1 MLNLYKCLFMRKL
14 ILFLMFGSFVTI
26 LPQSLNLNNN
36 YTNINKE
43 VGESNSNLSDVLENP
58 LLGNFISFLEY
69 GFVQTNKSNKKPPED
84 LGSVISSI
92 RIANQFQSN
101 NNIFSYQNTYIKDQS
116 PKRKISYTLKD
127 RDSNAFFG
135 IQYNFYDNRLEYRQ
149 YFDTNNYYTLDTYL
163 NDYKENKIRFGVGP
177 LDYFQDSNEFSVYYF
192 EIVSRGSYRIQS
204 RQLQDKEL
212 WQLGIPPDL
221 FLLYN
226 SINYPNSTSFIDGTT
241 DVKTQGIG
249 YRIGFNGKFWYIF
262 SIYNIIDFELFSL
275 NGKLSTF
282 SPAYQYYDSQS
293 RQYLT
298 ATQILYVK
306 KNLSFNMNMYYELG
320 FSVTLSKVG
329 FKWGF
334 YWTLPLILDDEYLTP
349 KGYIIY
355 VTQNSIKVELL
366 DQFVQLFYK
375 GDAANQTSTFS
386 LGLSGITF
394 GIVYKF

>member
-1 MLNLYKCLFMRKL
+1 MRKL

-58 LLGNFISFLEY
+58 LFGNFISFLEY

-101 NNIFSYQNTYIKDQS
+101 NNIFSFQNTYIKDQS

-149 YFDTNNYYTLDTYL
+149 YFDTNNYNTLDTYL

-192 EIVSRGSYRIQS
+192 EIVSRGSYRTQS

-375 GDAANQTSTFS
+375 GDPANQTSTFS

-394 GIVYKF
+394 GIVSKF

>member
-1 MLNLYKCLFMRKL
+1 
-14 ILFLMFGSFVTI
+14 MFGSFGTI

-58 LLGNFISFLEY
+58 LLGNFVSFLEY

-101 NNIFSYQNTYIKDQS
+101 NIIFSYQNTYIKDQS

-177 LDYFQDSNEFSVYYF
+177 LDYFNDSSEISVYYF
-192 EIVSRGSYRIQS
+192 EIASRGSYRTQS

-334 YWTLPLILDDEYLTP
+334 YWTLPLLLDDEYLTP

-355 VTQNSIKVELL
+355 VTQNSIKVQEL

-375 GDAANQTSTFS
+375 GDPSNETSTFS

-394 GIVYKF
+394 GIVSKF

>member
-1 MLNLYKCLFMRKL
+1 
-14 ILFLMFGSFVTI
+14 MFGSFGTI

-92 RIANQFQSN
+92 RLANQFQSN
-101 NNIFSYQNTYIKDQS
+101 NIIFSYQNTYIKDQS

-177 LDYFQDSNEFSVYYF
+177 LDYFQDSSELSVYYF

-226 SINYPNSTSFIDGTT
+226 SINYPNSTSFVDGTT

-306 KNLSFNMNMYYELG
+306 KNLSFNVNMYYELG

-355 VTQNSIKVELL
+355 VTQNSIKVQEL

-394 GIVYKF
+394 GIVSKF

>member
-1 MLNLYKCLFMRKL
+1 MRKL
-14 ILFLMFGSFVTI
+14 ILFLMFGSFGTI

-101 NNIFSYQNTYIKDQS
+101 NNTFSFQNTYIKDQS
-116 PKRKISYTLKD
+116 PKRKISYILKD

-177 LDYFQDSNEFSVYYF
+177 LDYFQDSSELSVYYF
-192 EIVSRGSYRIQS
+192 EIVSRGSYRTQS

-249 YRIGFNGKFWYIF
+249 SRIGFNGKFWYIF

-306 KNLSFNMNMYYELG
+306 KNLSFNVNMYYELG

-355 VTQNSIKVELL
+355 VTQNSIKVQEL

-394 GIVYKF
+394 GIVSKF

>member
-1 MLNLYKCLFMRKL
+1 MRKL
-14 ILFLMFGSFVTI
+14 ILFLMYGSFGTI

-58 LLGNFISFLEY
+58 LFGNFISFLEY

-192 EIVSRGSYRIQS
+192 EIVSRGSYRTQS

-334 YWTLPLILDDEYLTP
+334 YWTLPLLLDNDYLKP
-349 KGYIIY
+349 KGYVIY

-394 GIVYKF
+394 GMVSKF

>member
-1 MLNLYKCLFMRKL
+1 MRKL
-14 ILFLMFGSFVTI
+14 ILFLMFGSFGTI

-69 GFVQTNKSNKKPPED
+69 GFVETNKSNKKPPED

-149 YFDTNNYYTLDTYL
+149 YFDTNNFYTLDTYL

-177 LDYFQDSNEFSVYYF
+177 LDYFQDSSELSVYYF
-192 EIVSRGSYRIQS
+192 EIVSRGSYRTQS

-226 SINYPNSTSFIDGTT
+226 SINYPNSTSFFIDGTT

-249 YRIGFNGKFWYIF
+249 YRGGFNIKFWYIF
-262 SIYNIIDFELFSL
+262 SIYFIGELELFNI

-282 SPAYQYYDSQS
+282 SPAYQYYDRQS

-355 VTQNSIKVELL
+355 VTQNSIKVQEL

-375 GDAANQTSTFS
+375 GDVANQTSTFS

-394 GIVYKF
+394 GIVSKF

>member
-1 MLNLYKCLFMRKL
+1 
-14 ILFLMFGSFVTI
+14 MFGSFGTI

-58 LLGNFISFLEY
+58 LLGNFVSFLEY

-92 RIANQFQSN
+92 RLANQFQSN
-101 NNIFSYQNTYIKDQS
+101 NNTFSFQNTYIKDQS
-116 PKRKISYTLKD
+116 PKRKISYILKD
-127 RDSNAFFG
+127 RKSDAFFG

-177 LDYFQDSNEFSVYYF
+177 LDYFNDSSESSVYYF

-334 YWTLPLILDDEYLTP
+334 YWTLPLLLDDEYLTP

-355 VTQNSIKVELL
+355 VTQNSIKVQEL

-375 GDAANQTSTFS
+375 GDPSNETSTFS

-394 GIVYKF
+394 GIVSKF

>member
-1 MLNLYKCLFMRKL
+1 MRKL
-14 ILFLMFGSFVTI
+14 ILFLMFGSFGTI

-69 GFVQTNKSNKKPPED
+69 DFVQTNKSNKKPPED

-101 NNIFSYQNTYIKDQS
+101 KIVLSYQNTYIKDQS
-116 PKRKISYTLKD
+116 PKRKISYTLKG

-177 LDYFQDSNEFSVYYF
+177 LDYFQDSSESSVYYF
-192 EIVSRGSYRIQS
+192 EIASRGSYRTQS
-204 RQLQDKEL
+204 RQLQDIEL

-249 YRIGFNGKFWYIF
+249 YRMGFNTKFWYIF

-306 KNLSFNMNMYYELG
+306 KNLSLNMNMYYELG

-334 YWTLPLILDDEYLTP
+334 YWTLPLILDNKYLKP
-349 KGYIIY
+349 KGYVIY

-366 DQFVQLFYK
+366 DQSVQLFYK
-375 GDAANQTSTFS
+375 GDPANQTSTFS

-394 GIVYKF
+394 GIVSKF

>member
-1 MLNLYKCLFMRKL
+1 MRKL

-58 LLGNFISFLEY
+58 LFGNFISFLEY

-192 EIVSRGSYRIQS
+192 EIVSRGSYRTQS

-375 GDAANQTSTFS
+375 GDPANQTSTFS

-394 GIVYKF
+394 GIVSKF

>member
-1 MLNLYKCLFMRKL
+1 MRKL
-14 ILFLMFGSFVTI
+14 ILFLMFGSFGTI

-58 LLGNFISFLEY
+58 LFGNFISFLEY

-163 NDYKENKIRFGVGP
+163 NDYKENKIKFGVGP
-177 LDYFQDSNEFSVYYF
+177 LDYFQDSSELSVYYF
-192 EIVSRGSYRIQS
+192 EIVSRGSYRTQS

-329 FKWGF
+329 FK
-334 YWTLPLILDDEYLTP
+334 
-349 KGYIIY
+349 
-355 VTQNSIKVELL
+355 
-366 DQFVQLFYK
+366 
-375 GDAANQTSTFS
+375 
-386 LGLSGITF
+386 
-394 GIVYKF
+394 

>member
-1 MLNLYKCLFMRKL
+1 
-14 ILFLMFGSFVTI
+14 MFGSFGTI

-58 LLGNFISFLEY
+58 LFGNFISFLEY

-101 NNIFSYQNTYIKDQS
+101 NNIFSFQNTYIKDQS

-177 LDYFQDSNEFSVYYF
+177 LDYFQDSSELSVYYF
-192 EIVSRGSYRIQS
+192 EIVSRGSYRTQS

-355 VTQNSIKVELL
+355 VTQNSIKVQEL

-394 GIVYKF
+394 GIVSKF

>member
-1 MLNLYKCLFMRKL
+1 MRKL

-58 LLGNFISFLEY
+58 LFGNFISFLEY

-149 YFDTNNYYTLDTYL
+149 YFDTNNYNTLDTYL

-192 EIVSRGSYRIQS
+192 EIVSRGSYRTQS

-375 GDAANQTSTFS
+375 GDPANQTSTFS

-394 GIVYKF
+394 GIVSKF

>member
-1 MLNLYKCLFMRKL
+1 MRKL
-14 ILFLMFGSFVTI
+14 ILFLMFGSFGTI

-92 RIANQFQSN
+92 RLANQFQSN
-101 NNIFSYQNTYIKDQS
+101 NNTFSFQNTYIKDQS

-177 LDYFQDSNEFSVYYF
+177 LDYFQDSSELSVYYF

-226 SINYPNSTSFIDGTT
+226 SINYPNSTSFVDGTT

-306 KNLSFNMNMYYELG
+306 KNLSFNVNMYYELG

-355 VTQNSIKVELL
+355 VTQNSIKVQEL

-394 GIVYKF
+394 GIVSKF

>member
-1 MLNLYKCLFMRKL
+1 MRKL
-14 ILFLMFGSFVTI
+14 ILFLMFGSFGTI

-101 NNIFSYQNTYIKDQS
+101 NIIFSYQNTYIKDQS

-163 NDYKENKIRFGVGP
+163 NDYKENKIRFGVSP
-177 LDYFQDSNEFSVYYF
+177 LDYFQDSSELSVYYF

-262 SIYNIIDFELFSL
+262 SIYNIIIDFELFSL

-355 VTQNSIKVELL
+355 VTQNSIKVQEL

-386 LGLSGITF
+386 LGLSEITF
-394 GIVYKF
+394 EIVYKF

>member
-1 MLNLYKCLFMRKL
+1 MRKL
-14 ILFLMFGSFVTI
+14 ILFLMFGSFGTI
-26 LPQSLNLNNN
+26 LPQSLNSQSLNLNNN

-58 LLGNFISFLEY
+58 LFGNFISFLEY

-177 LDYFQDSNEFSVYYF
+177 LDYFQDSSELSVYYF
-192 EIVSRGSYRIQS
+192 EIVSRGSYRTQS

-375 GDAANQTSTFS
+375 GDPANQTSTFS

-394 GIVYKF
+394 GIVSKF

>member
-1 MLNLYKCLFMRKL
+1 MRKL
-14 ILFLMFGSFVTI
+14 ILFLMFGSFGTI

-36 YTNINKE
+36 YTNINNINKE

-101 NNIFSYQNTYIKDQS
+101 NIIFSYQNTYIKDQS

-163 NDYKENKIRFGVGP
+163 NDYKENKIRFGVSP
-177 LDYFQDSNEFSVYYF
+177 LDYFQDSSELSVYYF

-355 VTQNSIKVELL
+355 VTQNSIKVQEL

-394 GIVYKF
+394 GIVSKF

>member
-1 MLNLYKCLFMRKL
+1 MRKL
-14 ILFLMFGSFVTI
+14 ILFLMFGSFGTI

-36 YTNINKE
+36 YTNINKKE

-69 GFVQTNKSNKKPPED
+69 GFVETNKSNKKPPED

-149 YFDTNNYYTLDTYL
+149 YFDTNNFYTLDTYL

-177 LDYFQDSNEFSVYYF
+177 LDYFQDSSELSVYYF
-192 EIVSRGSYRIQS
+192 EIVSRGSYRTQS

-226 SINYPNSTSFIDGTT
+226 SINYPNSTSFFIDGTT

-355 VTQNSIKVELL
+355 VTQNSIKVQEL

-375 GDAANQTSTFS
+375 GDVANQTSTFS

-394 GIVYKF
+394 GIVSKF

>member
-1 MLNLYKCLFMRKL
+1 MRKF
-14 ILFLMFGSFVTI
+14 ILFLMFGSFGTI

-36 YTNINKE
+36 YTNIKKE

-177 LDYFQDSNEFSVYYF
+177 LDYFQDSSELSVYYF

-355 VTQNSIKVELL
+355 VTQNSIKVQEL

-394 GIVYKF
+394 GIVSKF

>member
-1 MLNLYKCLFMRKL
+1 MRKL
-14 ILFLMFGSFVTI
+14 ILFLMFGSFGTI

-58 LLGNFISFLEY
+58 LFGNFISFLEY

-177 LDYFQDSNEFSVYYF
+177 LDYFQDSSELSVYYF

-204 RQLQDKEL
+204 RQLEDTEL
-212 WQLGIPPDL
+212 WQLGIPLDL

-262 SIYNIIDFELFSL
+262 SIYQILDFETFRL
-275 NGKLSTF
+275 NGNLSTF
-282 SPAYQYYDSQS
+282 SPVYQYYDSQS
-293 RQYLT
+293 KKILT

-355 VTQNSIKVELL
+355 VTQNSIKVQEL

-375 GDAANQTSTFS
+375 GDLSNQTSTFS

-394 GIVYKF
+394 GIVSKF

>member
-1 MLNLYKCLFMRKL
+1 MRKL

-58 LLGNFISFLEY
+58 LFGNFISFLEY

-177 LDYFQDSNEFSVYYF
+177 LDYFQDSSELSVYYF

-334 YWTLPLILDDEYLTP
+334 YWTLPLILDDEYLKP

-355 VTQNSIKVELL
+355 VTQNSIKVQEL

-394 GIVYKF
+394 GMVSKF

>member
-1 MLNLYKCLFMRKL
+1 MRKL
-14 ILFLMFGSFVTI
+14 ILFLMFGSFGTI
-26 LPQSLNLNNN
+26 LPQSLNSQSLNLNNN

-58 LLGNFISFLEY
+58 LFGNFISFLEY

-192 EIVSRGSYRIQS
+192 EIVSRGSYRTQS

-375 GDAANQTSTFS
+375 GDPANQTSTFS

-394 GIVYKF
+394 GIVSKF

>member
-1 MLNLYKCLFMRKL
+1 MRKL
-14 ILFLMFGSFVTI
+14 ILFLMFGSFGTI

-36 YTNINKE
+36 YTYINKE

-58 LLGNFISFLEY
+58 LFGNFISFLEY
-69 GFVQTNKSNKKPPED
+69 GFVETNKSNKKPPED

-101 NNIFSYQNTYIKDQS
+101 NIIFSYQNTYIKDQS

-177 LDYFQDSNEFSVYYF
+177 LDYFQDSSELSVYYF

-334 YWTLPLILDDEYLTP
+334 YWTLPLLLDDEYLTP

-355 VTQNSIKVELL
+355 VTQNSIKVQEL

-394 GIVYKF
+394 GIVSKF

>member
-58 LLGNFISFLEY
+58 LFGNFISFLEY

-192 EIVSRGSYRIQS
+192 EIVSRGSYRTQS

-375 GDAANQTSTFS
+375 GDPANQTSTFS

-394 GIVYKF
+394 GIVSKF